1 MTRRFLLLMGLG
13 ILGLILN
20 HSATFGYQ
28 ATFDLAWRYR
38 PEVAASCDD
47 LPLPGKMSQL

>member
-20 HSATFGYQ
+20 HSATFGYRARVTPIVKTTNQ
-28 ATFDLAWRYR
+28 
-38 PEVAASCDD
+38 
-47 LPLPGKMSQL
+47 